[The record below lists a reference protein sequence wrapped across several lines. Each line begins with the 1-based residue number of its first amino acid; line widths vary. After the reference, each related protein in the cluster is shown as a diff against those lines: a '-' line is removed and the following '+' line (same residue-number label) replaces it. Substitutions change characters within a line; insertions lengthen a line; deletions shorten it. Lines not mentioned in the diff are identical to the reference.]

1 MALLDS
7 LKNLFK
13 QGGSQVAA
21 HKDQAHQAVQKV
33 GDEVDKRTGGK
44 YEGQVDSA
52 QQKADD
58 AINKLS
64 GDEHGAPEGQ
74 GPGAGAGPA

>member
-13 QGGSQVAA
+13 QGESQVSQ
-21 HKDQAHQAVQKV
+21 HKDQAHDAVQKA

-44 YEGQVDSA
+44 YGDKVDTA

-58 AINKLS
+58 AIDKM
-64 GDEHGAPEGQ
+64 GGQ
-74 GPGAGAGPA
+74 NN